1 MEDKLVVDIIERA
14 ADSASEYAAAYKCA
28 EDLKPIIEAQHFVHL
43 VNEVI
48 KDLKTRSTEY
58 RNELMDSREK

>member
-1 MEDKLVVDIIERA
+1 MENKLVVDIIENA
-14 ADSASEYAAAYKCA
+14 AAKAAEYAANYKCA
-28 EDLKPIIEAQHFVHL
+28 DDLKPIIEAQHFVHL

-58 RNELMDSREK
+58 RNELITSQEK